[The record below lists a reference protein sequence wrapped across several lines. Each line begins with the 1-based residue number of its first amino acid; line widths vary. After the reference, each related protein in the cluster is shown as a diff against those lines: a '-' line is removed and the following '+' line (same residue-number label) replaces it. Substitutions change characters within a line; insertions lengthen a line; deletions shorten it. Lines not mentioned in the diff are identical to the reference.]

1 MSSIALDIRNL
12 KKSYGEKVILDN
24 LSFTAKVNDFS
35 VICGKPGS
43 GKSVLVRTIMGL
55 ESVGAGAIIFRG
67 QDVTGADAG
76 SRNIGYIPQSFALYP
91 HFSVRENIEYPLDLI
106 KASLIEKNDAITR
119 VSELLNIGD
128 LLSKKPNELSGGQ
141 KQRVAIA
148 RGLAKATDVYVLDD
162 PLVGLDFKLRERL
175 IDDLRRSQ
183 EELKVAF
190 IYVTSDPTE
199 ALSLAKSVLILAQG
213 KIVQQGSLED
223 VYDNPTTQSSM
234 STLGFPEANFI
245 SGSVTDSIFQS
256 NIFKVRVSVSSSQK
270 SVFAGIRP
278 EGLILGEHSS
288 AINVKASLVLMENL
302 GSEFAVYLR
311 VGDSQ
316 LVTVV
321 SRSDEENL
329 KILESKTFSV
339 SLKPDAISI
348 FDAHSGSLIGKGL
361 SNV

>member
-1 MSSIALDIRNL
+1 MSSIALEVRNL
-12 KKSYGEKVILDN
+12 KKSYDGKTILDN
-24 LSFTAKVNDFS
+24 LSLIAKVNDFS

-55 ESVGAGAIIFRG
+55 ESVDSGEITFRG
-67 QDVTGADAG
+67 KKVTEDDAG

-91 HFSVRENIEYPLDLI
+91 HFSVRKNIEYPLDLI
-106 KASLIEKNDAITR
+106 KASVAEKNDAVTR
-119 VSELLNIGD
+119 VSDLLNIGD
-128 LLSKKPNELSGGQ
+128 LLRKKPNELSGGQ

-148 RGLAKATDVYVLDD
+148 RGLSKATDVYVLDD

-190 IYVTSDPTE
+190 IYITSDPTE
-199 ALSLAKSVLILAQG
+199 ALSLAKSVFILAEG

-234 STLGFPEANFI
+234 STLGFPEVNFI
-245 SGSVTDSIFQS
+245 SGSISDSIFQS
-256 NIFKVRVSVSSSQK
+256 DIFKVKVDVSVSQK
-270 SVFAGIRP
+270 NVSAGIRP
-278 EGLILGEHSS
+278 EGLLLGEHPN

-311 VGDSQ
+311 VGGTQ
-316 LVTVV
+316 MITVV
-321 SRSDEENL
+321 SRSDEETL
-329 KILESKTFSV
+329 KILDSKTFTV

-348 FDAHSGSLIGKGL
+348 FDANSGSMIGKGL